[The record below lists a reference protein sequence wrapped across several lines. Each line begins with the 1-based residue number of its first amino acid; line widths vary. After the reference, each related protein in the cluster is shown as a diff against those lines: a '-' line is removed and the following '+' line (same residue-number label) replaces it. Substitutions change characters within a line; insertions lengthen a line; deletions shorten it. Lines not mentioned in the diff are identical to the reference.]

1 MHDDPGTRRPR
12 HLEVSQAEAALPG
25 HVDERDAELAEAVRA
40 AAAGIQGELTPGA
53 YAQFRERER
62 WPRIEEIEERLRL
75 IQCGA
80 GRGRRRRARP
90 QLKELYLPWPTT
102 APQLRQVVRP
112 RWS

>member
-53 YAQFRERER
+53 YAQFREREPER
-62 WPRIEEIEERLRL
+62 WPRIEEIEERFGSLSAAL
-75 IQCGA
+75 AEA
-80 GRGRRRRARP
+80 GVDVPGR
-90 QLKELYLPWPTT
+90 
-102 APQLRQVVRP
+102 
-112 RWS
+112 S